1 VRQQFVDLFIIT
13 ISPQFVG
20 GLPVLDAG
28 AAGGAVHLQFEEAFY
43 QSMGRDLILWA
54 RPWWAPA

>member
-1 VRQQFVDLFIIT
+1 MRQQVADLFIIT

-28 AAGGAVHLQFEEAFY
+28 VAGGAVHLQFEEAFY
-43 QSMGRDLILWA
+43 QTVGRDLVLWA
-54 RPWWAPA
+54 RPGWAPA